1 MNAGTASK
9 EKNMGI
15 ELLRIVAILMIM
27 ALHVMGQGGVLLAAT
42 PLSKGYEIAYFWEAL
57 SYPSGT
63 IFGIIAGYVGLKASG
78 KISNIVYIWL
88 QVLFYTVIITGIF
101 AFVMPETFGLRAI
114 INMLCPVMTEQY
126 WYISAYIG
134 TMLFAPIINNAVN
147 NMPKKQIDFMFVIA
161 IILFSVLPTLFSTD
175 VFGLRGG
182 CSILCVMTFYFIG
195 AYMRKY
201 ELMENLSSGALALV
215 YFLATFATWGC
226 KLFIE
231 TVYGFSANYPEK
243 GNILYAFN
251 SPTVIIAGMA
261 IVVLFSRIKLNKT
274 MTKAVGA
281 VAPLTLGAY
290 LINTHPLIF
299 RYIMEDRFASF
310 ADYPA
315 WKMLICVILA
325 GLFMALIEF
334 AIDGIRR
341 LIFDLGN
348 LRGKLYAIEK
358 YLFGNKE

>member
-1 MNAGTASK
+1 MSTGAISK
-9 EKNMGI
+9 ERNMGI

-27 ALHVMGQGGVLLAAT
+27 ILHTMGQGGVLSNAA
-42 PLSKGYEIAYFWEAL
+42 PLSKGYEVAYLLEAL
-57 SYPSGT
+57 SYSSGA
-63 IFGIIAGYVGLKASG
+63 IFGIVAGYVGLKSSG

-88 QVLFYTVIITGIF
+88 EVLFYTVIITGIF
-101 AFVMPETFGLRAI
+101 AFVMPETFGLWAI

-126 WYISAYIG
+126 WYISAYIA
-134 TMLFAPIINNAVN
+134 TMLFAPLINNAVN
-147 NMPKKQIDFMFVIA
+147 NMPKKQIDIIFVTA

-175 VFGLRGG
+175 VFGLRDG
-182 CSILCVMTFYFIG
+182 CSFLSIMTCYFIG

-201 ELMENLSSGALALV
+201 ELMQNLSSGVLV
-215 YFLATFATWGC
+215 LVCALATFATWGC

-231 TVYGFSANYPEK
+231 TVYGYTESYPEK

-251 SPTVIIAGMA
+251 SPTVILAGMA